1 MAWVILDTLL
11 RPDLLSKAKEEITEA
26 LSNDEETSTAFD
38 LTKLLSQPFLQSIY
52 SEELRMRA
60 GVAIQRVP
68 VVDDFKIGPWK
79 FPRGQMIVASS
90 WHEHRDKKVWNEGP
104 SNGVSHPV
112 EEFWAERFL
121 VYPNDPNSGPRRP
134 DAKTKAKIR
143 ITEKTALSEDKPIFT
158 IDPVQGSYVPY
169 GGGLKMCPGRFY
181 AKQEIFISTAIFL
194 TFFDIEMTNKDLPQP
209 NLAYFPFGVVPPLGK
224 FPAKIRRRKAQSV

>member
-1 MAWVILDTLL
+1 VILDTLL
-11 RPDLLSKAKEEITEA
+11 RPDVLSKAKEEITEA
-26 LSNDEETSTAFD
+26 LSYDKGTSINFEMS
-38 LTKLLSQPFLQSIY
+38 KLLSQPLLQSIY

-79 FPRGQMIVASS
+79 FPRGQMIIASS
-90 WHEHRDKKVWNEGP
+90 WHEHRDKNVWNEGP

-134 DAKTKAKIR
+134 DSKMKAKIR
-143 ITEKTALSEDKPIFT
+143 ISEKSESSVDKHIFT

-181 AKQEIFISTAIFL
+181 AKQEIFMSTAMFL
-194 TFFDIEMTNKDLPQP
+194 TFFDIEMEKTDFPQP
-209 NLAYFPFGVVPPLGK
+209 NLAYFPYGVVPPLGK
-224 FPAKIRRRKAQSV
+224 FPAKMRRRKVGGF